1 MQSGPHHALG
11 SLLHGFFS
19 FLLSGEVMVPSAREY
34 IPGGHLS
41 EGDVTLDN
49 VSAPTLVQVRIKAS
63 KTDPF
68 RKGVVVYLGRT
79 DKDLCPVGAVAA
91 YLAVRGR
98 EPSPFFKFGKGTP
111 LSRTALVS
119 RMRTALGS
127 SGVDASKYS
136 GHSFRIGV
144 ATTAASAGIEDSL
157 IKTLGRWESAAYLLY
172 IRVSRDRSISVSW
185 RLSVA

>member
-1 MQSGPHHALG
+1 M
-11 SLLHGFFS
+11 
-19 FLLSGEVMVPSAREY
+19 
-34 IPGGHLS
+34 S

-79 DKDLCPVGAVAA
+79 DNDLCPVGAVAA

-98 EPSPFFKFGKGTP
+98 EPGPFFKFAKGAP

-119 RMRTALGS
+119 RMR
-127 SGVDASKYS
+127 DED
-136 GHSFRIGV
+136 
-144 ATTAASAGIEDSL
+144 SAGI
-157 IKTLGRWESAAYLLY
+157 
-172 IRVSRDRSISVSW
+172 VRSGGIQVFGP
-185 RLSVA
+185 

>member
-1 MQSGPHHALG
+1 MD
-11 SLLHGFFS
+11 
-19 FLLSGEVMVPSAREY
+19 EVTVPSAREY
-34 IPGGHLS
+34 DPRGHLS

-49 VSAPTLVQVRIKAS
+49 VSAPTLLQVWIKAL

-68 RKGVVVYLGRT
+68 RKGVVVNLGRT
-79 DKDLCPVGAVAA
+79 DNDLCPVGAVAA

-98 EPSPFFKFGKGTP
+98 EPGPFFKFVTGAP

-127 SGVDASKYS
+127 SRVDASKYS
-136 GHSFRIGV
+136 GHSLRIGA
-144 ATTAASAGIEDSL
+144 ATTAASVGIEDSL

-172 IRVSRDRSISVSW
+172 IRVPRDRLTSVSR